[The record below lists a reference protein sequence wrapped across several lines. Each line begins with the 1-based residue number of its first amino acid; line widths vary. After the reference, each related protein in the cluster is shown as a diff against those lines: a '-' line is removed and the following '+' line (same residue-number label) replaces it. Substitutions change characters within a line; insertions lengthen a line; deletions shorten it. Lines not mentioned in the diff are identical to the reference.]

1 MLRTLR
7 EALERFVRQPDP
19 KDVRMQIEDTV
30 ALRFHR
36 ASELHS
42 TMFILGGSAD
52 HDGGGFVIAELLR
65 NLSICITDKTEKVAA
80 RRDRYQEWWL
90 ILVDE
95 IAYGSLD
102 PGDIDQLRG
111 LFDSRSK
118 AGWST
123 IVLVSPLDPPGLSNS
138 DLATADATASGA
150 SGTERLYVRKI
161 SGETPAAAS
170 ETSHRT

>member
-1 MLRTLR
+1 MVRELQLPSAVTGRRVMLRTLR

-123 IVLVSPLDPPGLSNS
+123 IVLVSPLDPARAIEL
-138 DLATADATASGA
+138 
-150 SGTERLYVRKI
+150 
-161 SGETPAAAS
+161 
-170 ETSHRT
+170 